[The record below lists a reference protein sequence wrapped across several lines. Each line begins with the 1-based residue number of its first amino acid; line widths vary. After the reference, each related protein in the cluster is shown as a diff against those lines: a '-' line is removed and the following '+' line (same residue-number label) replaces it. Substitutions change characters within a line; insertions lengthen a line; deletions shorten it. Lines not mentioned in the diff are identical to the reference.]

1 MTRETLLPLNRMA
14 FEEAVDLTGAQIS
27 DLPVPLR
34 VLKQPYHIPDTH
46 LPWLSWGLSVDL
58 WNTDWPVEKK
68 RVVTARSLRFHAIK
82 GTQTAIE
89 DALRIMNVEPRRFI
103 TPPATTYMMNAL
115 TPEER
120 ARFLDRFAQLRIY
133 PFVQRGIG
141 WAGAAFLGHN
151 RGLGEIVG
159 GPVNPVNLEG
169 TRWTRTATLWDKGEE
184 TTLTIRTVKPEQVGD
199 FGAQEFDEVVL
210 APKPT
215 KAIHLDAPPKANLY
229 LIDDFSVRR
238 RVVRISRDVDYTYRL
253 GREAYTTY
261 YPDGDLIDVRPSYMA
276 EQHPRQVASLFPGAH
291 HEQPA
296 DTARIIGAHLPPSI
310 AWRYLYERWHIHD
323 PDRII
328 ADRVRSTHLGFTR
341 LGMPAYHAEVR
352 VRIKNR
358 QWPRTAGDWVC
369 GFFIKADQSKIEDT
383 RQAINVSRSLR
394 DKIWIDTKTYRWP
407 EVGDRLRYG
416 SINLGEFTGA

>member
-1 MTRETLLPLNRMA
+1 
-14 FEEAVDLTGAQIS
+14 
-27 DLPVPLR
+27 
-34 VLKQPYHIPDTH
+34 
-46 LPWLSWGLSVDL
+46 
-58 WNTDWPVEKK
+58 
-68 RVVTARSLRFHAIK
+68 
-82 GTQTAIE
+82 
-89 DALRIMNVEPRRFI
+89 
-103 TPPATTYMMNAL
+103 
-115 TPEER
+115 
-120 ARFLDRFAQLRIY
+120 
-133 PFVQRGIG
+133 
-141 WAGAAFLGHN
+141 
-151 RGLGEIVG
+151 
-159 GPVNPVNLEG
+159 
-169 TRWTRTATLWDKGEE
+169 
-184 TTLTIRTVKPEQVGD
+184 
-199 FGAQEFDEVVL
+199 
-210 APKPT
+210 
-215 KAIHLDAPPKANLY
+215 LDAPPKANRY

-238 RVVRISRDVDYTYRL
+238 RVVRISRDVDYDYRL

-276 EQHPRQVASLFPGAH
+276 EMHPAQETSLFPGKRDEKA
-291 HEQPA
+291 A
-296 DTARIIGAHLPPSI
+296 TARISGAHLPPSI

-369 GFFIKADQSKIEDT
+369 GFFVKADQSKIEDT